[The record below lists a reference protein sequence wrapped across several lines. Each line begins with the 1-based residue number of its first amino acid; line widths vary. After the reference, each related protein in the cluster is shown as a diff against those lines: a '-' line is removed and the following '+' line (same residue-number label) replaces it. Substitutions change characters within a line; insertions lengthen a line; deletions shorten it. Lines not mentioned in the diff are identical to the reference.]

1 MIGYVLALA
10 IGLSLGILGGGG
22 SILTVPIFV
31 YAMGYSAKQS
41 IAMSLLVVGA
51 TSLVGAIR
59 HWRAGSFDVRAALV
73 FGVLAMVG
81 ARIGA
86 EVARFIPGIVQLS
99 LLGVVMIAAAALML
113 RRRDQS
119 PEVVQNP
126 RPSSTVVAVATAVV
140 GLAVGVLTGLVGVG
154 GGFLFVPSLVLLARL
169 PMKTAVG
176 TSLFV
181 IALSTASGALG
192 YRGQATVPWDVV
204 AWFTVIATVGIFVG
218 THLVHYVSQQALRR
232 AFAYFLFGMAGFVLY
247 QNRAVIAHP
256 FAALRPSSAGT
267 R

>member
-31 YAMGYSAKQS
+31 YVMGYTAKQA
-41 IAMSLLVVGA
+41 IAMSLVVVGA

-59 HWRAGSFDVRAALV
+59 HWRVGNFDVRAAAV
-73 FGVLAMVG
+73 FGFLAMVG
-81 ARIGA
+81 ARLGA
-86 EVARFIPGIVQLS
+86 EVARVIPGIVQLA
-99 LLGVVMIAAAALML
+99 LLGVVMLVAATLML
-113 RRRDQS
+113 RRRDDSAARS
-119 PEVVQNP
+119 PKGGGVFA
-126 RPSSTVVAVATAVV
+126 SAATAAV
-140 GLAVGVLTGLVGVG
+140 GLGVGLLTGLIGTG
-154 GGFLFVPSLVLLARL
+154 GGFLFVPALVLLARL
-169 PMKTAVG
+169 PMKVAVG

-181 IALSTASGALG
+181 ITLSTAAGAFG
-192 YRGQATVPWDVV
+192 YRGQVTVPWGVL
-204 AWFTVIATVGIFVG
+204 ALFTMIAIVGIFMG
-218 THLVHYVSQQALRR
+218 TWLLHYVSQQALRR

-256 FAALRPSSAGT
+256 FSALHPSSAGT

>member
-31 YAMGYSAKQS
+31 YVMGYSAKQA
-41 IAMSLLVVGA
+41 IAMSLVVVGA
-51 TSLVGAIR
+51 TSLVGAFR
-59 HWRAGSFDVRAALV
+59 HWRAGNVDVRAALM
-73 FGVLAMVG
+73 FGVLAMIG
-81 ARIGA
+81 ARLGA
-86 EVARFIPGIVQLS
+86 ELSRIVPGIVQLS
-99 LLGVVMIAAAALML
+99 LLGVVMLLAAALML
-113 RRRDQS
+113 RSRGEARETPTS
-119 PEVVQNP
+119 RNVMF
-126 RPSSTVVAVATAVV
+126 SVAATAGV
-140 GLAVGVLTGLVGVG
+140 GLGVGLLTGLIGTG

-181 IALSTASGALG
+181 IALSTAAGAFG
-192 YRGQATVPWDVV
+192 YRGQAAVPWGVV
-204 AWFTVIATVGIFVG
+204 GLFTLIAIAGIFVG
-218 THLVHYVSQQALRR
+218 TRLLRYVSQQALRR
-232 AFAYFLFGMAGFVLY
+232 AFAYFLFGMSAFVLY

-256 FAALRPSSAGT
+256 YAALHPSTAGT

>member
-31 YAMGYSAKQS
+31 YVMGYTAKQA
-41 IAMSLLVVGA
+41 IAMSLVVVGA

-59 HWRAGSFDVRAALV
+59 HWRVGNFDVRAAAV
-73 FGVLAMVG
+73 FGFLAMVG
-81 ARIGA
+81 ARLGA
-86 EVARFIPGIVQLS
+86 ELARVIPGIVQLA
-99 LLGVVMIAAAALML
+99 LLGVVMLVAAILML
-113 RRRDQS
+113 RRRDDSPAQS
-119 PEVVQNP
+119 PRAGGVF
-126 RPSSTVVAVATAVV
+126 AAATAAV
-140 GLAVGVLTGLVGVG
+140 GLGVGLLTGLIGTG
-154 GGFLFVPSLVLLARL
+154 GGFLFVPALVLLARL
-169 PMKTAVG
+169 PMKVAVG

-181 IALSTASGALG
+181 ITLSTAAGAFG
-192 YRGQATVPWDVV
+192 YRGQVTVPWGVL
-204 AWFTVIATVGIFVG
+204 ALFTMIAIVGIFIG
-218 THLVHYVSQQALRR
+218 TWLLHYVSQQALRR

-256 FAALRPSSAGT
+256 LSALHPSSAGT

>member
-1 MIGYVLALA
+1 MGEPEDQKRYVSARVVVGHPHGGARCGGRFAGMIGYVLALA

-31 YAMGYSAKQS
+31 YVMGYSAKQS

-86 EVARFIPGIVQLS
+86 EVARFVPGIVQLS
-99 LLGVVMIAAAALML
+99 LLGVVMIVAAALML

-119 PEVVQNP
+119 PELQKP
-126 RPSSTVVAVATAVV
+126 RPSSTVAAVATAVV

-154 GGFLFVPSLVLLARL
+154 GGFLFVPS
-169 PMKTAVG
+169 
-176 TSLFV
+176 
-181 IALSTASGALG
+181 
-192 YRGQATVPWDVV
+192 
-204 AWFTVIATVGIFVG
+204 
-218 THLVHYVSQQALRR
+218 
-232 AFAYFLFGMAGFVLY
+232 
-247 QNRAVIAHP
+247 
-256 FAALRPSSAGT
+256 
-267 R
+267 

>member
-31 YAMGYSAKQS
+31 YVMGYTAKES
-41 IAMSLLVVGA
+41 IAMSLVVVGA

-59 HWRAGSFDVRAALV
+59 HWRAGNFDLRAALV
-73 FGVLAMVG
+73 FGVLAMIG
-81 ARIGA
+81 ARLGA
-86 EVARFIPGIVQLS
+86 EVAKWIPGIVQLA
-99 LLGVVMIAAAALML
+99 LLGVFMLVAAVLML
-113 RRRDQS
+113 RRREAAAPLAKRRS
-119 PEVVQNP
+119 RAAN
-126 RPSSTVVAVATAVV
+126 AVATAGV
-140 GLAVGVLTGLVGVG
+140 GLGIGLLTGLMGIG

-181 IALSTASGALG
+181 IALSTAAGAFG

-204 AWFTVIATVGIFVG
+204 VIFTLIAIAGIFIG
-218 THLVHYVSQQALRR
+218 TRLLRYVSQQALRR
-232 AFAYFLFGMAGFVLY
+232 AFAYFLFIMAAFVLY
-247 QNRAVIAHP
+247 QNRAVVMHP
-256 FAALRPSSAGT
+256 GAALHPSSAGT

>member
-1 MIGYVLALA
+1 MIGYLLALA

-31 YAMGYSAKQS
+31 YVMGYTPKQS
-41 IAMSLLVVGA
+41 IAMSLVVVGA

-59 HWRAGSFDVRAALV
+59 HWRAGNFDVRAALV
-73 FGVLAMVG
+73 FGILAMVG
-81 ARIGA
+81 ARVGA
-86 EVARFIPGIVQLS
+86 EVAKLVPGIVQLV
-99 LLGVVMIAAAALML
+99 LLGIMMLAAAILMM
-113 RRRDQS
+113 RRREPS
-119 PEVVQNP
+119 RTPEIQ
-126 RPSSTVVAVATAVV
+126 RGGAITAVATAGV
-140 GLAVGVLTGLVGVG
+140 GLGVGMLTGLLGIG
-154 GGFLFVPSLVLLARL
+154 GGFLFVPALVLLARL

-181 IALSTASGALG
+181 IALSTAAGALG
-192 YRGQATVPWDVV
+192 YRGQAVVPWDVV
-204 AWFTVIATVGIFVG
+204 AIFTLIAIAGIFIG
-218 THLVHYVSQQALRR
+218 TWALRYVSQQALRR

-256 FAALRPSSAGT
+256 SAALHPTSAGT

>member
-1 MIGYVLALA
+1 MIGYMFALA

-31 YAMGYSAKQS
+31 YVMGYSAKQS
-41 IAMSLLVVGA
+41 IAMSLVVVGA

-59 HWRAGSFDVRAALV
+59 HWRAGSFDVRAAIV

-81 ARIGA
+81 ARGGA
-86 EVARFIPGIVQLS
+86 ELARFVPGIVQLS
-99 LLGVVMIAAAALML
+99 LLGVVMVVAAGLML
-113 RRRDQS
+113 RRGEQ
-119 PEVVQNP
+119 PTETAKA
-126 RPSSTVVAVATAVV
+126 RPNDAVAALATAVV
-140 GLAVGVLTGLVGVG
+140 GVAVGVLTGLVGVG

-192 YRGQATVPWDVV
+192 YRGQTIVPWDVV
-204 AWFTVIATVGIFVG
+204 GWFTLIATAGIFVG
-218 THLVHYVSQQALRR
+218 TYLLRYVSQQALRR

-256 FAALRPSSAGT
+256 FAALHPSSAGT

>member
-31 YAMGYSAKQS
+31 YVMGYSAKQAIS
-41 IAMSLLVVGA
+41 MSLVVVGA
-51 TSLVGAIR
+51 TSLVGAFR
-59 HWRAGSFDVRAALV
+59 HWRAGNVDVRAALV
-73 FGVLAMVG
+73 FGVLAMIG
-81 ARIGA
+81 ARLGA
-86 EVARFIPGIVQLS
+86 ELSRIVPGIVQLS
-99 LLGVVMIAAAALML
+99 LLGVVMLVAAALML
-113 RRRDQS
+113 R
-119 PEVVQNP
+119 P
-126 RPSSTVVAVATAVV
+126 RPEAKEMPTRRNVVFSVAATAGV
-140 GLAVGVLTGLVGVG
+140 GLGVGLLTGLIGTG

-181 IALSTASGALG
+181 IALSTAAGAFG
-192 YRGQATVPWDVV
+192 YRGQAAVPWGVV
-204 AWFTVIATVGIFVG
+204 ALFTLIAIAGIFVG
-218 THLVHYVSQQALRR
+218 TRMLRYVSQQALRR
-232 AFAYFLFGMAGFVLY
+232 AFAYFLFGMSAFVLY

-256 FAALRPSSAGT
+256 YAALHPSTAGT

>member
-31 YAMGYSAKQS
+31 YVMGYSAKQA
-41 IAMSLLVVGA
+41 IAMSLVVVGA
-51 TSLVGAIR
+51 TSLVGAFR
-59 HWRAGSFDVRAALV
+59 HWRAGNVDVRAALV
-73 FGVLAMVG
+73 FGVLAMIGARVG
-81 ARIGA
+81 ADLSRI
-86 EVARFIPGIVQLS
+86 VPGIVQLS
-99 LLGVVMIAAAALML
+99 LLGVVMLVAAALML
-113 RRRDQS
+113 RPRAEAKETPTRRN
-119 PEVVQNP
+119 VVF
-126 RPSSTVVAVATAVV
+126 SVVATAGV
-140 GLAVGVLTGLVGVG
+140 GLGVGLLTGLIGTG

-181 IALSTASGALG
+181 IALSTAAGAFG
-192 YRGQATVPWDVV
+192 YRGQAAVPWDVV
-204 AWFTVIATVGIFVG
+204 ALFTLIAIGGIFVG
-218 THLVHYVSQQALRR
+218 TRMLRYVSQQALRR
-232 AFAYFLFGMAGFVLY
+232 AFAYFLFGMSAFVLY

-256 FAALRPSSAGT
+256 YAALHPSTAGT

>member
-119 PEVVQNP
+119 PEVQKP
-126 RPSSTVVAVATAVV
+126 RPSSTVVAVATAVI

>member
-31 YAMGYSAKQS
+31 YVMGYTAKQS
-41 IAMSLLVVGA
+41 IAMSLVVVGA

-59 HWRAGSFDVRAALV
+59 HWRAGNFDLRAALV
-73 FGVLAMVG
+73 FGGLAMVG

-86 EVARFIPGIVQLS
+86 ELSKLVPGIVQLA
-99 LLGVVMIAAAALML
+99 LLGFVMLAAAVLML
-113 RRRDQS
+113 GRREALAGS
-119 PEVVQNP
+119 P
-126 RPSSTVVAVATAVV
+126 RPPRSPTAAVATAIV
-140 GLAVGVLTGLVGVG
+140 GLGVGTLTGFVGVG
-154 GGFLFVPSLVLLARL
+154 GGFLFVPSLVLFADL

-181 IALSTASGALG
+181 IALSTATGALG
-192 YRGQATVPWDVV
+192 YRGQVAVPWGVV
-204 AWFTVIATVGIFVG
+204 AAFALIAIAGIFIG
-218 THLVHYVSQQALRR
+218 ALVLRHVSPQALRR
-232 AFAYFLFGMAGFVLY
+232 AFAYFLFVMAAFVLY
-247 QNRAVIAHP
+247 QNRAVLTHP
-256 FAALRPSSAGT
+256 SAALRPSSTGT

>member
-31 YAMGYSAKQS
+31 YVMGYSAKQS
-41 IAMSLLVVGA
+41 IAMSLVVVGA
-51 TSLVGAIR
+51 TSLVGA
-59 HWRAGSFDVRAALV
+59 
-73 FGVLAMVG
+73 MVG

-86 EVARFIPGIVQLS
+86 ELARLVPGIVQLS
-99 LLGVVMIAAAALML
+99 LLGFVMIVAAIFML
-113 RRRDQS
+113 RRREQPLES
-119 PEVVQNP
+119 RP
-126 RPSSTVVAVATAVV
+126 RPSNVVAAVATAIV

-192 YRGQATVPWDVV
+192 YRGQAILPWDVI
-204 AWFTVIATVGIFVG
+204 ALFTAIAIAGIFLG
-218 THLVHYVSQQALRR
+218 TYLVRYVSQRALRR

-256 FAALRPSSAGT
+256 LAALRPSSAGT

>member
-31 YAMGYSAKQS
+31 YVMGYTAKQS
-41 IAMSLLVVGA
+41 IAMSLVVVGA

-59 HWRAGSFDVRAALV
+59 HWRAGNFDIRAALV
-73 FGVLAMVG
+73 FGSLAMIG
-81 ARIGA
+81 ARLGA
-86 EVARFIPGIVQLS
+86 EAAKIVPGIVQLA
-99 LLGVVMIAAAALML
+99 LLGVVMLVAAILML
-113 RRRDQS
+113 RRRDT
-119 PEVVQNP
+119 PV
-126 RPSSTVVAVATAVV
+126 VVAEGTRGAAAGAAATAGV
-140 GLAVGVLTGLVGVG
+140 GLGVGILTGLVGVG
-154 GGFLFVPSLVLLARL
+154 GGFLFVPSLVLLGRL

-181 IALSTASGALG
+181 IALSTAAGAFG
-192 YRGQATVPWDVV
+192 YRGQAAVPWGVV
-204 AWFTVIATVGIFVG
+204 ALFTLIAIAGIFVG
-218 THLVHYVSQQALRR
+218 TRMLRYVSQQALRR
-232 AFAYFLFGMAGFVLY
+232 AFAYFLFGMSAFVLY

-256 FAALRPSSAGT
+256 YAALHPSTAGT